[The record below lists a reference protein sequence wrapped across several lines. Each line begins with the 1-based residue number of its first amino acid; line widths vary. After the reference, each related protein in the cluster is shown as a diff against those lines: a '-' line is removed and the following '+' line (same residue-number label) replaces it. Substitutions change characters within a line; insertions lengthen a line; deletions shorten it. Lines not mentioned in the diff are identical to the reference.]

1 MTAMNGYVRLN
12 RLGDK
17 VCDHCGAVP
26 VPPEREIW
34 MAGAILSGPFRD
46 FPGERFMARVCPPC
60 RVAMEQAGS
69 ELWGVHLRRWLAA

>member
-1 MTAMNGYVRLN
+1 MTTMNGYVRLN

-26 VPPEREIW
+26 VPPDQEIW